1 MVKVEAGMITS
12 GRKFL
17 PALVIVVTL
26 GIGILIGTVVSHGVR
41 AARSSPV
48 AADAKLLPPPSPA
61 ELSSS
66 FAQIADALSPA
77 VVNINTE
84 STVRVARRPLR

>member
-26 GIGILIGTVVSHGVR
+26 GIGILIGTVV
-41 AARSSPV
+41 
-48 AADAKLLPPPSPA
+48 LLFLML
-61 ELSSS
+61 ETFLNRE
-66 FAQIADALSPA
+66 F
-77 VVNINTE
+77 
-84 STVRVARRPLR
+84 